1 MWVVALN
8 IFNDKIYIFGDDDR
22 QRALFSLFLEKG
34 FNTAISS
41 NCFSGENKKI
51 KYSHCFNE
59 SKSFSGTDFLVFPI
73 PVKKEMIDNIFPF
86 AYKNNYL
93 IGGLF
98 DKELIDFCKY
108 YGINY
113 YDLYKS
119 KTFVTNNAKITAEG
133 AVFNAMHS
141 SKITISGSKCLVIG
155 YGNCGKKI
163 CSLLK
168 CMKACIYV
176 VENDMKS
183 KSFHTQDLCLRSK
196 CHNALFYENINDIK
210 SIHKFD
216 FIFNTAPSKVLTHNI
231 LEKLSKNTTIID
243 IASAPGGTDFDYCK
257 KHGITAKLCP
267 GIPGTYAP
275 KSAAHII
282 FNEIVNLKREG

>member
-8 IFNDKIYIFGDDDR
+8 IFNDRIYIFGDDDR

-41 NCFSGENKKI
+41 NCFSNENKKI
-51 KYSHCFNE
+51 RYSHYFNE
-59 SKSFSGTDFLVFPI
+59 NRSFLGTDFLIFPI

-86 AYKNNYL
+86 AHKNNYI

-98 DKELIDFCKY
+98 DKELINFCKDS
-108 YGINY
+108 GINY
-113 YDLYKS
+113 YDLYHS
-119 KTFVTNNAKITAEG
+119 KTFVTNNACITAEG
-133 AVFNAMHS
+133 AVCNAMQS
-141 SKITISGSKCLVIG
+141 SKITILGSRCLVIG

-163 CSLLK
+163 CGLLK
-168 CMKACIYV
+168 YMKADISV
-176 VENDMKS
+176 VENNIC
-183 KSFHTQDLCLRSK
+183 TK
-196 CHNALFYENINDIK
+196 CHNVSFYN
-210 SIHKFD
+210 SITDVRSVHDFD
-216 FIFNTAPSKVLTHNI
+216 FIFNTAPSVVLKQNI
-231 LEKLSKNTTIID
+231 LEKLSKNVTIID

-257 KHGITAKLCP
+257 KHDITAKLCP
-267 GIPGTYAP
+267 GIPGIYAP